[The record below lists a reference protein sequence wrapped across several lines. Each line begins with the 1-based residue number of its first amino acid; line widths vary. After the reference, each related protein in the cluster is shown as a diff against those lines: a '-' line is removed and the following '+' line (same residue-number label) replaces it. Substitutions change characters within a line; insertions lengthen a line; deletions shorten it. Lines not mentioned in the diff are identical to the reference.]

1 MARMIEALRQ
11 AEQQRPQPTPAAAPT
26 PAESEAVR
34 DESAAD
40 EMPYIEV
47 GGKDKAVQASPD
59 VLACPAG
66 PRPAVAAAPRL
77 APVPAAAAP
86 LAVAFQ
92 PFAGLRPTGRA
103 LVPELLAFHQPD
115 HPASRQYQTLL
126 HQLLGSEKV
135 LLFTAASPGVGATT
149 ILLNLALCCARGRRQ
164 VAVVDLNLARPAVA
178 DRLGLLPTPG
188 LPEVLTGAVAVEHA
202 FQPTAQEG
210 LAALTAGPGL
220 SGLLTAEAVRWLVNC
235 VRDRFD
241 AVFIDGPTWED
252 TAALAALVPTCDA
265 VYPVLPEADSDG
277 PAVHKM
283 LQAITRRGGRLR
295 GLLHAQ
301 RAA

>member
-11 AEQQRPQPTPAAAPT
+11 AEQQRQLPTPAAAP
-26 PAESEAVR
+26 AAAEAVR
-34 DESAAD
+34 DEPAD
-40 EMPYIEV
+40 DVMPYIEV
-47 GGKDKAVQASPD
+47 GGKDKSVQASPD

-66 PRPAVAAAPRL
+66 PRPTVAAPPRL
-77 APVPAAAAP
+77 APVPASAAP
-86 LAVAFQ
+86 LTVAFQ
-92 PFAGLRPTGRA
+92 PWAGLRPSARA
-103 LVPELLAFHQPD
+103 LSAEILAFHQPE
-115 HPASRQYQTLL
+115 HPISRQYQALL
-126 HQLLGSEKV
+126 NQLLGSEKV

-149 ILLNLALCCARGRRQ
+149 ILLNLAVCCARGRRQ
-164 VAVVDLNLARPAVA
+164 VAVLDLNLARPAVA
-178 DRLGLLPTPG
+178 ECLGLLPTPG

-210 LAALTAGPGL
+210 LVALTAGPGL
-220 SGLLTAEAVRWLVNC
+220 AGLLTAEAVRWLVHC

-241 AVFIDGPTWED
+241 VVFIDGPMWED
-252 TAALAALVPTCDA
+252 TATLAALVPACDA
-265 VYPVLPEADSDG
+265 VYPVLPETDG
-277 PAVHKM
+277 DAPAVHKM